1 MIPRTFLFVTAGS
14 RPVVLVHGWK
24 SHPGIWDRLVHTL
37 DEEEIPFWTFDHSW
51 VRGTAVESLAILLRE
66 FIWDQRAK
74 TGYSG
79 PVDMVCHSMG
89 TGIARYLVE
98 VLDKN
103 ERQENVHLLIGL
115 GPPNNGSSLA
125 ELFFDPVHSPR
136 ILKSLG
142 GIFVPRRFNPADDII
157 VQEFRPGSKTMA
169 ALRTAGI
176 RTDIRYRFILTGNCN
191 ADPEFFPPLHGK
203 TWARTGN
210 GWETTYAGDGIVP
223 HADSWFPGAG
233 YDVLP
238 LDPTS
243 LFHSPNLYCHLHL
256 PKNPEVIERIL
267 YYLSDPEASPGN
279 GCPDCLA
286 MYRQTERGGRAVQDQ
301 HRASSP

>member
-1 MIPRTFLFVTAGS
+1 VTAGS

-203 TWARTGN
+203 TWVRTGN